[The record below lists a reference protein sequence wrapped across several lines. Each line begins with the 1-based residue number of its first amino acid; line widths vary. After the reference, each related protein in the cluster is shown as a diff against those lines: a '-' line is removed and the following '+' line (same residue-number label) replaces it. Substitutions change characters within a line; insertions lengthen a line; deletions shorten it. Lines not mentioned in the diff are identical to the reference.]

1 MRRRLTI
8 VAALSA
14 AALVLAS
21 CGGSDGG
28 EKSADGNDKL
38 TVGVI
43 PIVDTAPIWLGKD
56 KGFFE
61 EEGIDLELTKTTGGA
76 AAVPGVVNGEFD
88 FAFGN
93 VMSLMVAQDQGL
105 PLSFVTNGTTTSGE
119 EGKDFSGV
127 VAPKGSDIESPKDLE
142 GKNVGVNNLKNI
154 GDTTVRYAVE
164 ADGGDPSKIK
174 FSEVAFPDA
183 PAALSKGNVDAAWVL
198 EPFLS
203 KAIADG
209 GTVISWNY
217 VEMSPKL
224 DIAGYFTQDKKI
236 KADADLV
243 KRFQAAMNKSLEYSQ
258 EHPDEVRDIVG
269 TYTEMDAKTR
279 ADMVLPKFTPDFDQA
294 SAEELGAAAVKYGTL
309 KKAPDLAKLL
319 P

>member
-1 MRRRLTI
+1 MRRPFTSM
-8 VAALSA
+8 AALA
-14 AALVLAS
+14 AVALVLAA
-21 CGGSDGG
+21 CGGGDGG
-28 EKSADGNDKL
+28 ETSADGNDKL

-61 EEGIDLELTKTTGGA
+61 DEGIDLELTKTTGGA

-127 VAPKGSDIESPKDLE
+127 VVPKGSDIKSPKDLE

-154 GDTTVRYAVE
+154 GDTTVRYVVE

-203 KAIADG
+203 QAIAEG

-217 VEMSPKL
+217 VETSPKL

-236 KADADLV
+236 AEDADLV
-243 KRFQAAMNKSLEYSQ
+243 KRFQAAMNKSLEYAQ

-279 ADMVLPKFTPDFDQA
+279 AAMVLPKFTPEFDRP
-294 SAEELGAAAVKYGTL
+294 SAEQLGEAAVKYGTL
-309 KKAPDLAKLL
+309 KKAPDLDKLL

>member
-1 MRRRLTI
+1 MRRPLTT

-14 AALVLAS
+14 AALVLAG
-21 CGGSDGG
+21 CGGGDGG
-28 EKSADGNDKL
+28 ETSADGNDKL

-56 KGFFE
+56 KGFFD

-119 EGKDFSGV
+119 AGKDFSGV
-127 VAPKGSDIESPKDLE
+127 VAPKGSDIKSPKDLE
-142 GKNVGVNNLKNI
+142 GKTVSVNNLKNI

-183 PAALSKGNVDAAWVL
+183 PAALAKGNVDAAWVL

-217 VEMSPKL
+217 VEMSPQL

-236 KADADLV
+236 SGDADLV

-279 ADMVLPKFTPDFDQA
+279 AAMVLPKFTPEFDRA
-294 SAEELGAAAVKYGTL
+294 AAEQLGDAAVKYGTL
-309 KKAPDLAKLL
+309 KKAPDLDKLL

>member
-1 MRRRLTI
+1 MRRPFTSM
-8 VAALSA
+8 AALAA
-14 AALVLAS
+14 AALVLAG
-21 CGGSDGG
+21 CGGGDGG
-28 EKSADGNDKL
+28 ETSADGNDKL

-93 VMSLMVAQDQGL
+93 VMSVMVAQDQGL

-127 VAPKGSDIESPKDLE
+127 VVPKGSDIKSPKDLE

-203 KAIADG
+203 QAIAEG

-236 KADADLV
+236 SGDADLV
-243 KRFQAAMNKSLEYSQ
+243 KRFQAAMNRSLEYAQ

-279 ADMVLPKFTPDFDQA
+279 AAMVLPKFTPEFDRPA
-294 SAEELGAAAVKYGTL
+294 AELLGETAVKYGTL
-309 KKAPDLAKLL
+309 KKAPDLDKLF

>member
-1 MRRRLTI
+1 MRRPLTT
-8 VAALSA
+8 VAAMCA
-14 AALVLAS
+14 AALVLAG
-21 CGGSDGG
+21 CGGDDGG
-28 EKSADGNDKL
+28 EKSAAGNDKL

-127 VAPKGSDIESPKDLE
+127 VAPKGSDIKSPKDLE

-203 KAIADG
+203 KAIAEG

-217 VEMSPKL
+217 VDMSPQL
-224 DIAGYFTQDKKI
+224 DIAGYFTKDERI
-236 KADADLV
+236 SGDADLI

-269 TYTEMDAKTR
+269 TYTEMDEKTR
-279 ADMVLPKFTPDFDQA
+279 AAMVLPKFTP
-294 SAEELGAAAVKYGTL
+294 
-309 KKAPDLAKLL
+309 
-319 P
+319 

>member
-1 MRRRLTI
+1 MRRPFTSL
-8 VAALSA
+8 AAIAA
-14 AALVLAS
+14 AALVLGA
-21 CGGSDGG
+21 CGGGDGG
-28 EKSADGNDKL
+28 ETSDDGNDKL

-61 EEGIDLELTKTTGGA
+61 DEGIDLELTKTTGGA

-105 PLSFVTNGTTTSGE
+105 PLSFVSNGTTTSGE

-127 VAPKGSDIESPKDLE
+127 VVPKGSDITSPKDLE
-142 GKNVGVNNLKNI
+142 GKNVSVNNLKNI

-203 KAIADG
+203 KAIAEG

-236 KADADLV
+236 AEDADLV
-243 KRFQAAMNKSLEYSQ
+243 KRFQAAMNKSLEYAQ

-269 TYTEMDAKTR
+269 TYTEMDEKTR
-279 ADMVLPKFTPDFDQA
+279 AAMVLPKFTPEFDRA
-294 SAEELGAAAVKYGTL
+294 AAEQLGEAAVKYGTL
-309 KKAPDLAKLL
+309 QKAPDLDKLL